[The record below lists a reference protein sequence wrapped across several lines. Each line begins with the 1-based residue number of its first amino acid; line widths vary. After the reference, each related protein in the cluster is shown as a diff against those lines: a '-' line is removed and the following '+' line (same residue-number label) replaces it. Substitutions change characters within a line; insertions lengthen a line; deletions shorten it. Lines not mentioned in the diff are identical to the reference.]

1 MYLTIALTLWFIHYL
16 YFTRSRNRYKIL
28 LFVDKQFVHE
38 YRSNILPNV
47 GQAIYV
53 TVNGIRKAYW
63 IKNVVLR
70 IEDGEEINLSVI
82 DLNIDFN
89 ALHAKN
95 PAGKPVPE
103 QEDNST
109 STGARSKGERDPNQD
124 R

>member
-1 MYLTIALTLWFIHYL
+1 MYLTIALFFWFLHYL
-16 YFTRSRNRYKIL
+16 YFTRSRKRYKIL

-47 GQAIYV
+47 GQALYV

-82 DLNIDFN
+82 DLNIDFD

-109 STGARSKGERDPNQD
+109 STGERSKGERDPNQD